1 MRGEGKRAMF
11 KRLQRP
17 EQVGSVLV
25 LHAAVPGSVPRT
37 PYGYLNPP
45 GGFLTAE
52 PEVTLN
58 IAGLAP
64 KQTKEGEK
72 KQVYFL
78 VQQYKESWWQSDR
91 TAGRALVAPHM
102 VP

>member
-37 PYGYLNPP
+37 PYGHLNPP
-45 GGFLTAE
+45 GGFLSAE

-58 IAGLAP
+58 IAGFSP
-64 KQTKEGEK
+64 QTNKREK
-72 KQVYFL
+72 KKSKSTF
-78 VQQYKESWWQSDR
+78 
-91 TAGRALVAPHM
+91 
-102 VP
+102 